1 MTLVAGMTVLML
13 LLLLVSVPVAFA
25 VGISAVA
32 ALSAMGVTWQ
42 LVPARLFTGVDSF
55 TLLAIPMYVVAG
67 GLMLKVGIADKLIN
81 LALAA
86 IGHRRGGLGNT
97 AVISSVMFS
106 GISGSTSAA
115 TAALGSI
122 LIPSMHARGYSRPDA
137 TAILSGAAAAGIL
150 VPPAMSMIVF
160 SGLTGSSVSALFA
173 AGVLPALTCAAAI
186 MLYVRWHAGRAGVD
200 PLPRLTRS
208 ERWQALREGLPSLAL
223 PILVFGG
230 IFGGIFTATEAGVIA
245 VLYAAALGGLV
256 YRTLSSRDLYDVL
269 AAAVQTCGVVLMMV
283 TISGIFSWVLTAN
296 QVPRLLV
303 DTIGTY
309 ELSQFLF
316 LLCII
321 VVFILLGMIMD
332 ELAIMVMLIPIALPL
347 VEALGISTIHFGVV
361 VIGCVGIGLF
371 SPPVASALLVA
382 CSVGQVKIEEV
393 ARPLAPHLLIIAV
406 VVILLAAVP
415 GFTLLLPRLMGMN
428 V

>member
-1 MTLVAGMTVLML
+1 MSIVAGMTVLML

-25 VGISAVA
+25 VGVSAVA
-32 ALSAMGVTWQ
+32 ALWAMDVPWQ

-122 LIPSMHARGYSRPDA
+122 LIPSMHKRGYSRADA

-173 AGVLPALTCAAAI
+173 AGLLPALACAVAI
-186 MLYVRWHAGRAGVD
+186 MVYVRWHAGRVGVAT
-200 PLPRLTRS
+200 LPRLSRA
-208 ERWQALREGLPSLAL
+208 ERFRALREGLPSIVL
-223 PILVFGG
+223 PIMVFGG
-230 IFGGIFTATEAGVIA
+230 IFGGIFTATEAGVMA
-245 VLYAAALGGLV
+245 VLYALVLGGLV
-256 YRTLSSRDLYDVL
+256 YRNLTLRDFYEVL
-269 AAAVQTCGVVLMMV
+269 ESAVQTCGVVLIMV

-296 QVPRLLV
+296 QVPQLLV
-303 DTIGTY
+303 DTIGSY

-316 LLCII
+316 LLCVI
-321 VVFILLGMIMD
+321 VIFILLGMIMD

-347 VEALGISTIHFGVV
+347 VTALGISTVHFGVV
-361 VIGCVGIGLF
+361 IIGCVGIGLF

-382 CSVGQVKIEEV
+382 CSVGQVKMEDV
-393 ARPLAPHLLIIAV
+393 ARPLAPHLLIIAL
-406 VVILLAAVP
+406 VVILLAALP
-415 GFTLLLPRLMGMN
+415 GFTLFLPRLLGMT